1 MKEKLNHA
9 CKGAILGALL
19 SAVALWWVD
28 DINWLYVGIISLACA
43 VVSYINGEG
52 FILWL
57 RQLWYN
63 VWND

>member
-9 CKGAILGALL
+9 GKGAILGALL
-19 SAVALWWVD
+19 SAAALWCFD
-28 DINWLYVGIISLACA
+28 DIKWLYVGIISLACA
-43 VVSYINGEG
+43 IASFISGED